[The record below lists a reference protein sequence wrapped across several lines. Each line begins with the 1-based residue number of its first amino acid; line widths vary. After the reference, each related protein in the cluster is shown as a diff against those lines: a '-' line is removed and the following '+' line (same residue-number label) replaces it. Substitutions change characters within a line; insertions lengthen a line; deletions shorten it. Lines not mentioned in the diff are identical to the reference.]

1 MAGRL
6 EATLILGT
14 VAVTL
19 GCDST
24 VGLDPTRRSFTKLL
38 VAGGCAQ
45 EGSENLSFVDL
56 NVLVMAATDVG
67 QVQLLPNERLAR
79 EPKSIGDTLTPQ
91 SFQFVPPNIDGA
103 ESADRG
109 VAEPEAPGGARV
121 GIDLQPQNLEFVWNG
136 GEARK
141 DDDRL
146 VVLLLDNSG
155 SLEGLDPRTG
165 AFAPAAASDEK
176 EQHITWFQDFV
187 LSEALPA
194 ESTWFSLVSF
204 QNRLPELTDAF
215 AVPTRNR
222 DVLHN
227 PDVANPEPEGENGL
241 AKIGRKEGG
250 QTPLAS
256 ALDRTYEAVIKANP
270 DLNPVIVLFTD
281 GVEESDDPD
290 KNIGDVST
298 VGLDA
303 VVPKLAGHTFDGA
316 VTPVPVIVMHLQPS
330 VGSGYRRGRDKRLA
344 ELACKTG
351 GAYLFLERA
360 DDFQTNDDLQPMVR
374 SLVTG
379 HWRLTAQTT
388 LDNAAIPS
396 GPVLVS
402 AELGLELGGVTR
414 SVPMVLNRESSS
426 VRDGR
431 LWYFKN

>member
-6 EATLILGT
+6 EATLLLGT
-14 VAVTL
+14 VAAAL

-24 VGLDPTRRSFTKLL
+24 VGLDPTRRSFQKLL

-45 EGSENLSFVDL
+45 EGSGNLSFVSM

-67 QVQLLPNERLAR
+67 QVQLLPDQRLAR
-79 EPKSIGDTLTPQ
+79 EPLTIGETLTPQ
-91 SFQFVPPNIDGA
+91 SFTFVPPNTDGG
-103 ESADRG
+103 ESADKG
-109 VAEPEAPGGARV
+109 IAEPETAGGQRV
-121 GIDLQPQNLEFVWNG
+121 GVDLQPNRLEYVWNG
-136 GEARK
+136 GEARIK
-141 DDDRL
+141 DDRL
-146 VVLLLDNSG
+146 VVLMLDNSG

-165 AFAPAAASDEK
+165 AFTPAAASDEK

-204 QNRLPELTDAF
+204 QNRLPELTQAF
-215 AVPTRNR
+215 SAPTRNR

-227 PDVANPEPEGENGL
+227 PDVANPEPETENGL

-256 ALDRTYEAVIKANP
+256 ALDRTYDAVIAQNP

-290 KNIGDVST
+290 KNIGDVSSIT
-298 VGLDA
+298 LES
-303 VVPKLAGHTFDGA
+303 VVPKLANHTFEGEA
-316 VTPVPVIVMHLQPS
+316 SPVPVIVLHLQPS
-330 VGSGYRRGRDKRLA
+330 VGSGYRRGRDKKLA
-344 ELACKTG
+344 DLACATG
-351 GAYLFLERA
+351 GSYIFLERA

-374 SLVTG
+374 SLLQG
-379 HWRLTAQTT
+379 YWRLTAQTT
-388 LDNAAIPS
+388 LDDGAIPN

-402 AELGLELGGVTR
+402 TELGLELGGVSR
-414 SVPMVLNRESSS
+414 SVPLVLNRDGAS

-431 LWYFKN
+431 LWYYKN